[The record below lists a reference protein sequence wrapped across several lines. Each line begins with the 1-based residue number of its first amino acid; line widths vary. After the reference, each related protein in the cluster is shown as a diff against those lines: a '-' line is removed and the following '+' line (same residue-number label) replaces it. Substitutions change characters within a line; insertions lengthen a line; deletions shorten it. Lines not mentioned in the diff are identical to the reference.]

1 MRYKVRIII
10 AVLTLI
16 SILSAY
22 TAFLCY
28 VQISDYEAQVRSL
41 TKRID
46 ETQSRWMGLND
57 EDLILLRRFD
67 ELNKR
72 FNEVDQKIKINDIRI
87 TEIGAKLTRKK

>member
-22 TAFLCY
+22 MAFLCY
-28 VQISDYEAQVRSL
+28 VQISDYEAQVKSL

-46 ETQSRWMGLND
+46 ETQSRWMSLND
-57 EDLILLRRFD
+57 EDLILLRRFG
-67 ELNKR
+67 EVNKR

-87 TEIGAKLTRKK
+87 TELGAKLTRKR